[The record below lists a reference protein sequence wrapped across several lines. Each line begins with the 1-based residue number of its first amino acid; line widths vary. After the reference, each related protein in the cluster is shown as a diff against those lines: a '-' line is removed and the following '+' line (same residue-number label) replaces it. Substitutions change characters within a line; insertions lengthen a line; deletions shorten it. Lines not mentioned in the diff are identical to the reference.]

1 MNGEGS
7 PCGASSVVRAEVVV
21 SPLAEAVY
29 AVLRLRP
36 ALPEPRITYAEL
48 ARQLRDRSE
57 AFATV
62 SHRSREL
69 YAALD
74 EIGREC
80 RRLRLPP
87 LPALV
92 VRADTKRP
100 GDAYRGGPSPAGLTR
115 GQWVAVWR
123 ADFEAVKAASYPARE
138 GYPAAAAAD
147 VTKSP

>member
-1 MNGEGS
+1 M
-7 PCGASSVVRAEVVV
+7 

-29 AVLRLRP
+29 RILHVRP
-36 ALPEPRITYAEL
+36 ALREPRITYAEL
-48 ARQLRDRSE
+48 ARTLRDVSE
-57 AFATV
+57 DFETIT
-62 SHRSREL
+62 HRSQEL

-100 GDAYRGGPSPAGLTR
+100 GAAYHSAPPRGPRTR
-115 GQWVAVWR
+115 GEAAAAWR
-123 ADFEAVKAASYPARE
+123 EDLEAVKRAVYPSR
-138 GYPAAAAAD
+138 
-147 VTKSP
+147 

>member
-1 MNGEGS
+1 
-7 PCGASSVVRAEVVV
+7 V

-29 AVLRLRP
+29 VILRLRP

-48 ARQLRDRSE
+48 ARALRDAAE
-57 AFATV
+57 TFATV

-74 EIGREC
+74 EIGEEC
-80 RRLRLPP
+80 RRLALPP

-100 GDAYRGGPSPAGLTR
+100 GAAYHAARSRAAVPAGEL
-115 GQWVAVWR
+115 VAAWR
-123 ADFEAVKAASYPARE
+123 EDLEAVKGAFYPARR
-138 GYPAAAAAD
+138 PLTRRRAN
-147 VTKSP
+147 P